1 MNKIFTWAPKFMS
14 KIAMHTNWIGQ
25 SSRTNCM
32 FHILEEVGAEL
43 KMSISWPIMVEWKK
57 QVRVNLNSYIAHT

>member
-1 MNKIFTWAPKFMS
+1 MS
-14 KIAMHTNWIGQ
+14 KIAMHTIWIGQ

-43 KMSISWPIMVEWKK
+43 KMSISRPAYVNGRMKK
-57 QVRVNLNSYIAHT
+57 TSSSEPKLLHCTYLAILSHDH